1 MTPVLLSEDQA
12 AELLQLS
19 PRTLQR
25 FRVEGRGPGYLKLGR
40 KRVAYAEADI
50 TAWLEECRRT
60 STGDHGAR

>member
-25 FRVEGRGPGYLKLGR
+25 FRVEGRGPGYLKLGK
-40 KRVAYAEADI
+40 KRVAYAESDI
-50 TAWLEECRRT
+50 TTWLEGCRRKST
-60 STGDHGAR
+60 SDQG